1 MSDAVAMAFA
11 TGLLGGFGH
20 CLGMCGPI
28 VGSLA
33 LASGPLGA
41 RRSMAGQLAYHAGRV
56 TTYAALGA
64 AMGLTGSFVNVA
76 GRLAGVQQVVA
87 VAAGVL
93 MILLG
98 LGAAGLSAALKRL
111 EARASAKVVALVR
124 GVLEGG
130 GPGRLYP
137 AGLVLGI
144 LPCGLSWTI
153 FLGAAGTGSP
163 VEGLLLAL
171 AFGLGTVPA
180 LLLAGVA
187 GTLLGARARGLLYRL
202 GGVLVAVLGALFVA
216 RGLGL

>member
-1 MSDAVAMAFA
+1 MAFA
-11 TGLLGGFGH
+11 TGLVGGFGH
-20 CLGMCGPI
+20 CVGMCGPI

-33 LASGPLGA
+33 LATGSLGP

-56 TTYAALGA
+56 TTYAALGG

-98 LGAAGLSAALKRL
+98 LGAAGLTDALRRL
-111 EARASAKVVALVR
+111 EARASAKVVSLVR
-124 GVLEGG
+124 GVLAGG

-144 LPCGLSWTI
+144 LPCGLSWTL

-180 LLLAGVA
+180 LLLVGAAGA
-187 GTLLGARARGLLYRL
+187 FLGARARGLLYRL
-202 GGVLVAVLGALFVA
+202 GGVLVAALGGMLVV